1 MIENKNGILAIK
13 LGLLGDSTVGKTC
26 ICEAYLNYEFIQDK
40 IATIGADKFD
50 KKFALENGKEIK
62 LIFWDKAGQERL
74 RSADLKAV
82 RSANG
87 IILVFDFTRRDS
99 FEHLE
104 NWISTIKDNF
114 NDDIIIVLFGN
125 KIDLGEEY
133 WQVTSKEAKEYAQQK
148 NLVLFETSAKMKK
161 GINEGFNYITNKAY
175 SILEKRMEKKNNIII
190 KLEEKNNEKCI
201 GKKKKNK

>member
-1 MIENKNGILAIK
+1 MGKK
-13 LGLLGDSTVGKTC
+13 L
-26 ICEAYLNYEFIQDK
+26 NF
-40 IATIGADKFD
+40 
-50 KKFALENGKEIK
+50 
-62 LIFWDKAGQERL
+62 

-133 WQVTSKEAKEYAQQK
+133 WQVTSKEAKEYALCYANANSHITGNRNTMITHLEPKEDHRRRVERYEAYQAYRK
-148 NLVLFETSAKMKK
+148 YYKEIMDVIVNFDGYPDYTSGGALFLKEA
-161 GINEGFNYITNKAY
+161 
-175 SILEKRMEKKNNIII
+175 ILKEVP
-190 KLEEKNNEKCI
+190 
-201 GKKKKNK
+201 